1 MINTNTTK
9 TQHRKLKRPT
19 RTPQKHNTESSKDD
33 QHEHHKNT
41 TQKATQKMTNTSSF
55 ELSVLCFC
63 GVRVGF
69 LSFLCCVFVVFV
81 LVIF

>member
-41 TQKATQKMTNTSSF
+41 IQKAQKMTK
-55 ELSVLCFC
+55 LSVLCFC
-63 GVRVGF
+63 GVRVDHL
-69 LSFLCCVFVVFV
+69 LSYLCCVFVVFV
-81 LVIF
+81 LVF